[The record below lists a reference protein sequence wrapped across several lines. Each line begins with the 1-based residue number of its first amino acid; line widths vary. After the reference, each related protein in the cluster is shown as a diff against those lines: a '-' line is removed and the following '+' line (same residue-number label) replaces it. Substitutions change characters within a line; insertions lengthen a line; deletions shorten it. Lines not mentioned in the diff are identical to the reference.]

1 MSETNVTII
10 NMQPTTDYV
19 NIGGPLINPSEY
31 ATKNEINEKL
41 DNYATVKQAT
51 DIARN
56 ITDSALEN
64 GYYTSSEID
73 GKLDCKSNTDHTH
86 TNIYNDLTIN
96 SNSFKLL
103 SSKSK
108 YTTFTMG
115 KNDKNYESAVIGYGD
130 DYMGKYLYMRINGG
144 KQLTLY
150 GDRATLEA
158 DLTVTSLNGITP
170 STISLNTHNHDDKY
184 ALVDHTHTTND
195 VTDIDIL
202 AKADH
207 NHDETYSKLE
217 HTHTVSDIT
226 DVSTLAKADHNHNYN
241 DIQNNYFKIKT
252 ETKQELVDDI
262 YYIVYDA
269 SELLNK
275 EQNGAHISE
284 WVKLKIKFLDNIEMI
299 ADKNRLTIKVGKK
312 EFIFSESG
320 FFDGTEKA

>member
-86 TNIYNDLTIN
+86 TNIYNELTIN

-108 YTTFTMG
+108 YTTFIVG
-115 KNDKNYESAVIGYGD
+115 KKDKNYESAVIGYGD

-184 ALVDHTHTTND
+184 ALVDHTHD
-195 VTDIDIL
+195 D
-202 AKADH
+202 K
-207 NHDETYSKLE
+207 YSKLD
-217 HTHTVSDIT
+217 HTHE
-226 DVSTLAKADHNHNYN
+226 YN
-241 DIQNNYFKIKT
+241 DIKNNYFQEKVET
-252 ETKQELVDDI
+252 ENGREDD
-262 YYIVYDA
+262 YHYVVYDA
-269 SELLNK
+269 SE
-275 EQNGAHISE
+275 
-284 WVKLKIKFLDNIEMI
+284 KLKEAQEGDLKSGVVRMKIRFFENVEIT
-299 ADKNRLTIKVGKK
+299 ATATSLTIKVGTKQ
-312 EFIFSESG
+312 FIFTESG
-320 FFDGTEKA
+320 LSNSSEKA

>member
-130 DYMGKYLYMRINGG
+130 DYKGKYLYMRINGG
-144 KQLTLY
+144 KRLTLY

-195 VTDIDIL
+195 ITDINTL

-217 HTHTVSDIT
+217 HTHTTSDII
-226 DVSTLAKADHNHNYN
+226 DVSTLAKADHNHSYN

-299 ADKNRLTIKVGKK
+299 VDKNGLTIKVGKK

>member
-86 TNIYNDLTIN
+86 TNIYNELTIN

-108 YTTFTMG
+108 FTTFTMG

-184 ALVDHTHTTND
+184 ALVDHTHD
-195 VTDIDIL
+195 D
-202 AKADH
+202 K
-207 NHDETYSKLE
+207 YSKL
-217 HTHTVSDIT
+217 
-226 DVSTLAKADHNHNYN
+226 DHNHNDKYALVDHTHDDKYSKLDHTHEYN
-241 DIQNNYFKIKT
+241 DIKNNYFQIKLN
-252 ETKQELVDDI
+252 EAVANEGA
-262 YYIVYDA
+262 YIAYDA
-269 SELLNK
+269 SE
-275 EQNGAHISE
+275 
-284 WVKLKIKFLDNIEMI
+284 KLKEDLELNPAGMTIRFFENVEIRANASSI
-299 ADKNRLTIKVGKK
+299 TIKVGKK
-312 EFIFSESG
+312 EFKFTATG
-320 FFDGTEKA
+320 LTNN

>member
-86 TNIYNDLTIN
+86 TNIYNELTIN

-108 YTTFTMG
+108 FTTFTMG

-184 ALVDHTHTTND
+184 ALVDHTHD
-195 VTDIDIL
+195 D
-202 AKADH
+202 K
-207 NHDETYSKLE
+207 YSKL
-217 HTHTVSDIT
+217 
-226 DVSTLAKADHNHNYN
+226 DHAHEYN
-241 DIQNNYFKIKT
+241 DIK
-252 ETKQELVDDI
+252 
-262 YYIVYDA
+262 
-269 SELLNK
+269 
-275 EQNGAHISE
+275 NGTLTPNGS
-284 WVKLKIKFLDNIEMI
+284 FSMSMI
-299 ADKNRLTIKVGKK
+299 QKVGTS
-312 EFIFSESG
+312 FNHVGG
-320 FFDGTEKA
+320 FQ

>member
-86 TNIYNDLTIN
+86 TNIYNELTIN

-108 YTTFTMG
+108 YTTFIVG
-115 KNDKNYESAVIGYGD
+115 KKDKNYESAVIGYGD

-184 ALVDHTHTTND
+184 ALVDHTHD
-195 VTDIDIL
+195 D
-202 AKADH
+202 K
-207 NHDETYSKLE
+207 YSKLD
-217 HTHTVSDIT
+217 HTHE
-226 DVSTLAKADHNHNYN
+226 YN
-241 DIQNNYFKIKT
+241 DIKNNYFQIKLN
-252 ETKQELVDDI
+252 EAVVNEGA
-262 YYIVYDA
+262 YIAYDA
-269 SELLNK
+269 SE
-275 EQNGAHISE
+275 
-284 WVKLKIKFLDNIEMI
+284 KLKEDLELNPVGMTIRFFENVEIRANASSI
-299 ADKNRLTIKVGKK
+299 TIKVGKK
-312 EFIFSESG
+312 EFKFTATG
-320 FFDGTEKA
+320 LTNN

>member
-86 TNIYNDLTIN
+86 TNIYNELTIN

-184 ALVDHTHTTND
+184 ALVDHTHD
-195 VTDIDIL
+195 D
-202 AKADH
+202 K
-207 NHDETYSKLE
+207 YSKLD
-217 HTHTVSDIT
+217 HTHE
-226 DVSTLAKADHNHNYN
+226 YN
-241 DIQNNYFKIKT
+241 DIKNNYFQIKLN
-252 ETKQELVDDI
+252 EAVANEGA
-262 YYIVYDA
+262 YIAYDA
-269 SELLNK
+269 SE
-275 EQNGAHISE
+275 
-284 WVKLKIKFLDNIEMI
+284 KLKEDLELNPVGMTIRFFENVEIRANASSI
-299 ADKNRLTIKVGKK
+299 TIKVGKK
-312 EFIFSESG
+312 EFKFTATG
-320 FFDGTEKA
+320 LTNN

>member
-86 TNIYNDLTIN
+86 TNIYNELTIN

-115 KNDKNYESAVIGYGD
+115 KKDKNYESAVIGYGD

-184 ALVDHTHTTND
+184 ALVDHAHDTVYSKLGHKHD
-195 VTDIDIL
+195 DRYSKL
-202 AKADH
+202 DH
-207 NHDETYSKLE
+207 NHSYNSLTRSLFKQGATFPEINVIEYYLDP
-217 HTHTVSDIT
+217 SDYINERL
-226 DVSTLAKADHNHNYN
+226 STST
-241 DIQNNYFKIKT
+241 KIDK
-252 ETKQELVDDI
+252 VR
-262 YYIVYDA
+262 
-269 SELLNK
+269 
-275 EQNGAHISE
+275 IS
-284 WVKLKIKFLDNIEMI
+284 IKFFENVQITATESD
-299 ADKNRLTIKVGKK
+299 LTIKVGTK
-312 EFIFSESG
+312 EFKFTESG
-320 FFDGTEKA
+320 FKQ

>member
-86 TNIYNDLTIN
+86 TNIYNELTIN

-184 ALVDHTHTTND
+184 ALVDHTHD
-195 VTDIDIL
+195 D
-202 AKADH
+202 K
-207 NHDETYSKLE
+207 YSKL
-217 HTHTVSDIT
+217 
-226 DVSTLAKADHNHNYN
+226 DHAHEYN
-241 DIQNNYFKIKT
+241 DIKNNYF
-252 ETKQELVDDI
+252 QEKEEYKAGLGNDDV
-262 YYIVYDA
+262 YIVYDA
-269 SELLNK
+269 SE
-275 EQNGAHISE
+275 
-284 WVKLKIKFLDNIEMI
+284 KLKEAQEKHSDPVSMKIRFFENVEITATSSSVTIQVGTKKFVF
-299 ADKNRLTIKVGKK
+299 T
-312 EFIFSESG
+312 ESG
-320 FFDGTEKA
+320 LTNGSTEKA

>member
-86 TNIYNDLTIN
+86 TNIYNELTIN

-115 KNDKNYESAVIGYGD
+115 KKDKNYESAVIGYGD

-184 ALVDHTHTTND
+184 ALVDHTHD
-195 VTDIDIL
+195 D
-202 AKADH
+202 K
-207 NHDETYSKLE
+207 YSKL
-217 HTHTVSDIT
+217 
-226 DVSTLAKADHNHNYN
+226 DHAHEYN
-241 DIQNNYFKIKT
+241 DIKNNYFQIKLN
-252 ETKQELVDDI
+252 EAVANEGA
-262 YYIVYDA
+262 YIAYDA
-269 SELLNK
+269 SE
-275 EQNGAHISE
+275 
-284 WVKLKIKFLDNIEMI
+284 KLKEDLELNPVGMTIRFFENVEIRANASSI
-299 ADKNRLTIKVGKK
+299 TIKVGKK
-312 EFIFSESG
+312 EFKFTATG
-320 FFDGTEKA
+320 LTNN